1 MMLSNPKLADLN
13 ILICKRTCS
22 QAVGRGENILNRET
36 AFSSIMAIV
45 GLIVNSY
52 LGGWDI
58 GLKVL
63 IFCMVF
69 DYITGVLGA
78 IRQRNLDSEVMFWG
92 GIRKSVIL
100 MVLVLAVLLDE
111 LVGNVAPVF
120 RTLAIYFYIGRE
132 GLSVVEN
139 LGVIGV
145 PMPSFITKVLAQL
158 KEKGEGKE
166 EKKNDP
172 RI

>member
-1 MMLSNPKLADLN
+1 M
-13 ILICKRTCS
+13 T
-22 QAVGRGENILNRET
+22 RET
-36 AFSSIMAIV
+36 TFSGILAII
-45 GLIVNSY
+45 GLIINSY

-58 GLKVL
+58 GLKIL

-78 IRQRNLDSEVMFWG
+78 IKQRNLDSEVMFWG

-100 MVLVLAVLLDE
+100 MVIALSVLLDE

-120 RTLAIYFYIGRE
+120 RTLAIYFYISRE

-145 PMPSFITKVLAQL
+145 PMPGFISKVLAQL
-158 KEKGEGKE
+158 EDKSNGE
-166 EKKNDP
+166 EKNNDDS
-172 RI
+172 RH

>member
-1 MMLSNPKLADLN
+1 M
-13 ILICKRTCS
+13 T
-22 QAVGRGENILNRET
+22 RET
-36 AFSSIMAIV
+36 TFSGVLAIA

-58 GLKVL
+58 GLKIL

-78 IRQRNLDSEVMFWG
+78 IKQRNLDSEVMFWG

-100 MVLVLAVLLDE
+100 MVLVLSVLLDE
-111 LVGNVAPVF
+111 LVGNAAPIF
-120 RTLAIYFYIGRE
+120 RTLAIYFYVSRE

-139 LGVIGV
+139 LGAIGI
-145 PMPSFITKVLAQL
+145 PMPEFISKVLSQL
-158 KEKGEGKE
+158 EDKSKGKSKREEGKE
-166 EKKNDP
+166 DDT
-172 RI
+172 RL

>member
-1 MMLSNPKLADLN
+1 MLAG
-13 ILICKRTCS
+13 RE
-22 QAVGRGENILNRET
+22 RGENVMTREIT
-36 AFSSIMAIV
+36 FSGIMAIIA
-45 GLIVNSY
+45 LIVNSY

-58 GLKVL
+58 GLKIL

-78 IRQRNLDSEVMFWG
+78 IKQRKLDSEVMFWG

-100 MVLVLAVLLDE
+100 MVLALSVLLDA
-111 LVGNVAPVF
+111 LVGNAAPVF
-120 RTLAIYFYIGRE
+120 RTLAIYFYVSRE

-145 PMPSFITKVLAQL
+145 PLPGFISKVLKQL
-158 KEKGEGKE
+158 EDKSKEEEE
-166 EKKNDP
+166 EKKKDD
-172 RI
+172 